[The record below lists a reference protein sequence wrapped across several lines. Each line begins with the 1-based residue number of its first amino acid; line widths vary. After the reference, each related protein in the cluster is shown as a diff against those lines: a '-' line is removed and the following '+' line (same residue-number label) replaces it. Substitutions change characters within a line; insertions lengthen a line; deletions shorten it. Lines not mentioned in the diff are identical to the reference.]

1 MKYLYGDATPFPL
14 DENFIDTIGAA
25 VNACVALFQ
34 ADSDA
39 ASKRARA
46 LQVQKAADEE
56 LRRLEVIARAVQAA
70 LRPMLAE
77 GKAERPSQA
86 AAQRIIGTTGGT
98 IKSAR
103 AGVLRRRD
111 AAMRAAIGD
120 QIGQRVY
127 DAIEHFLLRHQ
138 LPKTQWSLRWT
149 AGERAGEARAQ
160 ALAVCSARLQTTFSI
175 AIPDER
181 PWAGPLRLSALEPS
195 LILKLQRSG
204 GMLRRGPRISKV
216 ALHKLYITEI
226 EISGQREGFI
236 LRGSARKPSA
246 GYRVVMFEND
256 QSTPTITRIDEHGR
270 TAGKPMTLA
279 GDAAVALGRLWSAI
293 HRAMYDLLRYRD
305 RAETIRL
312 GDTPVRQLDEPAELA
327 EAILSS
333 LAPLVRQMR
342 LRSRVP
348 GELVLKRDL
357 GDGRREEL
365 FVPRREIERTYS
377 VLSSEH
383 RACFEAIGLGGEA
396 TREFM
401 TREFPLAAPRAD
413 SLGGTP
419 TPDPMAR
426 AQRLATQEDTNVA
439 A

>member
-25 VNACVALFQ
+25 VDACVALFQ

-39 ASKRARA
+39 VSKRVRA
-46 LQVQKAADEE
+46 LQVQKIADEE
-56 LRRLEVIARAVQAA
+56 LRRLDVLGKAIQAA
-70 LRPMLAE
+70 LRPMVAD
-77 GKAERPSQA
+77 GKPERPAQA
-86 AAQRIIGTTGGT
+86 AAQRIGGSAVTT
-98 IKSAR
+98 IKNAR
-103 AGVLRRRD
+103 AGVMRRRD

-120 QIGQRVY
+120 QLGQRVFE
-127 DAIEHFLLRHQ
+127 AIEHFLLRHQ

-160 ALAVCSARLQTTFSI
+160 ALAVGPSKLQSTFSI
-175 AIPDER
+175 AIPDAR
-181 PWAGPLRLSALEPS
+181 QWSGPLRLAALEPS

-204 GMLRRGPRISKV
+204 GVLRRGPRISKV
-216 ALHKLYITEI
+216 ALHKLHITEI
-226 EISGQREGFI
+226 EISSAREGFV
-236 LRGSARKPSA
+236 LRTSARKPSP

-256 QSTPTITRIDEHGR
+256 QSTPTITRIDEEGR
-270 TAGKPMTLA
+270 SAGKPMTLA
-279 GDAAVALGRLWSAI
+279 GEDAVALGRLWNAI
-293 HRAMYDLLRYRD
+293 HRGMYDLLRYRG

-312 GDTPVRQLDEPAELA
+312 GDTPARQLDEPAELA
-327 EAILSS
+327 EAILSA

-365 FVPRREIERTYS
+365 FVPRREIELKYS

-396 TREFM
+396 TREFV
-401 TREFPLAAPRAD
+401 TREFPLAPRAE
-413 SLGGTP
+413 SATGP
-419 TPDPMAR
+419 TSHPLAR
-426 AQRLATQEDTNVA
+426 AQRLATQDEETHVA